1 MTPADEGP
9 RPRVIR
15 PDEAAEYPFR
25 EGCRI
30 LELLN
35 APADPALSIA
45 RARVPPGG
53 ITRWHRLRDTVERYV
68 VLAGHGRVEVGE
80 LAPATVGPGA
90 VVIIPAGCR
99 QRIANTGAGDL
110 VFLALCTPRF
120 VPASYEDLEDG
131 APPATAGDAGQPVR

>member
-1 MTPADEGP
+1 MTPADEGS

-45 RARVPPGG
+45 RARVPAGAT
-53 ITRWHRLRDTVERYV
+53 TRWHRLRDTTERYLL
-68 VLAGHGRVEVGE
+68 LAGTGRVEVGTE
-80 LAPATVGPGA
+80 PPAEVGPGA
-90 VVIIPAGCR
+90 VVVIPAGCR
-99 QRIANTGAGDL
+99 QRITNTGRDDL

-131 APPATAGDAGQPVR
+131 TAPDDAVQPLR